1 MQPAKVNI
9 LIGQFC
15 YSSNGGYS
23 AILPQIGDWWA
34 KVYHEMMVDERI
46 NVVAKVNLSDTPV
59 TMTRNSLL
67 RKAVAGGFDVLL
79 LIDSDNEPDLYV
91 GHDSAAKPFWK
102 SSFDFAYRRLT
113 QGLPTCIAAPYCGPP
128 PHPINGGEEN
138 CYVFKWKNWESDT
151 QGYAGAE
158 IIPVDRTEAA
168 LMTGISPQAALPT
181 GLMLLTVNALEAI
194 KPPYFRYEWKDAWEA
209 EKASTEDV
217 YFTRNLAM
225 AGRMKWGAPI
235 VFANWDAW
243 AGHHKPKCVGKPVV
257 LRLEQVCE
265 TFAEAVR
272 NNFGAQEQMVFVNP
286 EMSDAQRQQLQEL
299 SEAEQPPIQTG
310 PVQLTGEVEMRFGH
324 PFRHLGWRSSIEDR
338 YALEMVVQQL
348 PDDMD
353 LQGVEVGSWVG
364 DSAVTILTTRG
375 RLFLT
380 CVDTFDGSKTD
391 QTGDIANALK
401 VAAKNSDIVIDT
413 FCDNLQP
420 YKGRCAACRCDS
432 SNLPFEQADGSL
444 DFIYIDAGHSYEEVK
459 ADIEA
464 WLTKLKHAPHAI
476 IAGHDYNDR
485 QFPGV
490 KQAVDEAFGDKV
502 QYQGHVWYVKPCA
515 RGIVVDEQLDGETV
529 FDGESLDLTGKTV
542 FSPCPAS
549 LADIDREHLVEFLD
563 VWNKGGNPK
572 RILYCGEPD
581 FKVLGMLVSAA
592 RGGSV
597 FCAVEGDMS
606 ASQKRFPV
614 IAVAEAERKGVRF
627 VFCEDLATADFWNGD
642 NADLVFIHESASTK
656 DVFSMALLFVKGDG
670 AVLGNG
676 TIDAPDGTGFA
687 WSNDDATLHV
697 EHWVEG
703 TLWAVFAG
711 QVDTSYEE
719 GGENYDPPDKEDA

>member
-1 MQPAKVNI
+1 MTPAKVNV
-9 LIGQFC
+9 LVGQFC

-46 NVVAKVNLSDTPV
+46 NVVAKVNLSDTPI
-59 TMTRNSLL
+59 TMTRNQLL
-67 RKAVAGGFDVLL
+67 RKAVAGKFDIVLML
-79 LIDSDNEPDLYV
+79 DSDNEPDLYV
-91 GHDSAAKPFWK
+91 GHDSAAKPFWQ

-113 QGLPTCIAAPYCGPP
+113 QGLPTCIGAPYCGPP
-128 PHPINGGEEN
+128 PHPTGGGCEN
-138 CYVFKWKNWESDT
+138 VYVFKWLNWESVT
-151 QGYAGAE
+151 EGYGGAE
-158 IIPVDRTEAA
+158 VAPYDRNEAA
-168 LMTGISPQAALPT
+168 LMTGIAPAAALPT

-286 EMSDAQRQQLQEL
+286 EMGDAER
-299 SEAEQPPIQTG
+299 AKIQTENCQSFSVSVA
-310 PVQLTGEVEMRFGH
+310 PLNDSPQLPGEVEMRFGH
-324 PFRHLGWRSSIEDR
+324 RFRHLGWRSNIEDR
-338 YALEMVVQQL
+338 YALEMVVQHL

-364 DSAVTILTTRG
+364 DSAVTILTTRE

-380 CVDTFDGSKTD
+380 CIDTFDGSKTD
-391 QTGDIANALK
+391 MTSEIADGLKTAAGERVVIQTFL
-401 VAAKNSDIVIDT
+401 
-413 FCDNLQP
+413 DNLLP
-420 YKGRCAACRCDS
+420 YKGRFTAFRAES
-432 SNLPFEQADGSL
+432 LTHATMQAPVSL

-459 ADIEA
+459 ADIAA
-464 WLTKLKHAPHAI
+464 WLPKLKHAPHAI
-476 IAGHDYNDR
+476 IAGHDYNDK

-490 KQAVDEAFGDKV
+490 KQAVDEMFDAEV
-502 QYQGHVWYVKPCA
+502 QYQGHVWYVKPYA
-515 RGIVVDEQLDGETV
+515 TVEAEEEEDTEPGTFEIDPSELDA
-529 FDGESLDLTGKTV
+529 D
-542 FSPCPAS
+542 P
-549 LADIDREHLVEFLD
+549 LADIDREHLKEFLD

-581 FKVLGMLVSAA
+581 FDVLDMLVRAA

-597 FCAVEGDMS
+597 FCAVEREWLGKHEEK
-606 ASQKRFPV
+606 AHV
-614 IAVAEAERKGVRF
+614 KGVWF
-627 VFCEDLATADFWNGD
+627 VPCDGIATADFWNGD
-642 NADLVFIHESASTK
+642 KADLVFIHESAMSD
-656 DVFSMALLFVKGDG
+656 DVFCNAWIFVPNDG
-670 AVLGNG
+670 IVLGAG
-676 TIDAPDGTGFA
+676 P
-687 WSNDDATLHV
+687 SHDDYMDDLHV
-697 EHWVEG
+697 EHWSEG
-703 TLWAVFAG
+703 SLWAVFAG
-711 QVDTSYEE
+711 QPESE
-719 GGENYDPPDKEDA
+719 AA